1 MRESTVIAMQG
12 PFSEGMNEQLLSHVK
27 ARYLVTKDSGKIGGF
42 QEKMEADMNGLLA
55 KQKAES
61 EALLKE
67 LEDNYNRHHEE
78 YAEALFQ
85 KMIKG

>member
-1 MRESTVIAMQG
+1 
-12 PFSEGMNEQLLSHVK
+12 
-27 ARYLVTKDSGKIGGF
+27 
-42 QEKMEADMNGLLA
+42 MNGLLA

-67 LEDNYNRHHEE
+67 LEDNYIRHHEE